1 MPDVN
6 LKANTPIRAPNI
18 INIYWSLIA
27 TAVVILSM
35 ENAKS
40 VIERSATTLKN
51 LKLFLLL
58 SALFSAFSISEFI
71 KTLEKNKYIK

>member
-1 MPDVN
+1 
-6 LKANTPIRAPNI
+6 
-18 INIYWSLIA
+18 
-27 TAVVILSM
+27 M

-58 SALFSAFSISEFI
+58 SVSFSAFSTSEFK
-71 KTLEKNKYIK
+71 KTLEKNK